1 MKRFLLVFSAIL
13 LASSIFAQSN
23 NSIYNKYSGKQG
35 VSSVYISPSMFKMM
49 KSLPEVEIY
58 DDKDVHFEQIIK
70 SFEGMYVIEVE
81 NIALVKS
88 MISDVE
94 SMIAKGNLELLME
107 VKESDETVRIY
118 VEKEGD
124 MFKKFI
130 MLERED
136 DSATFISIDAKMPQE
151 AFAEL
156 LK

>member
-107 VKESDETVRIY
+107 VKEPDETVRIY

-136 DSATFISIDAKMPQE
+136 DSATFISIDAQMPQE
-151 AFAEL
+151 AVAEL

>member
-23 NSIYNKYSGKQG
+23 NAIYNKYSGKQG

-81 NIALVKS
+81 NIALAKS

-136 DSATFISIDAKMPQE
+136 DSATFISIDAQMPQE
-151 AFAEL
+151 AVAEL

>member
-23 NSIYNKYSGKQG
+23 NAIYNKYSGKQG

-136 DSATFISIDAKMPQE
+136 DSATFISIDAQMPQE
-151 AFAEL
+151 AVAEL

>member
-23 NSIYNKYSGKQG
+23 NTIYNKYSGKQG

-81 NIALVKS
+81 NVALVKS

-118 VEKEGD
+118 VEKDGD

-136 DSATFISIDAKMPQE
+136 DSATFISIDAQMPQE
-151 AFAEL
+151 AVAEL

>member
-88 MISDVE
+88 LISDVE

-136 DSATFISIDAKMPQE
+136 DSATFISIDAQMPQE
-151 AFAEL
+151 AVAEL

>member
-23 NSIYNKYSGKQG
+23 NTIYNKYSGKQG

-136 DSATFISIDAKMPQE
+136 DSATFISIDAQMPQE
-151 AFAEL
+151 AVAEL

>member
-23 NSIYNKYSGKQG
+23 NAIYNKYSGKQG

-81 NIALVKS
+81 NVALVKS

-136 DSATFISIDAKMPQE
+136 DSATFISIDAQMPQE
-151 AFAEL
+151 AVAEL

>member
-94 SMIAKGNLELLME
+94 SMIVKGNLELLME

-136 DSATFISIDAKMPQE
+136 DSATFISIDAQMPQE
-151 AFAEL
+151 AVAEL

>member
-81 NIALVKS
+81 NVALVKS

-107 VKESDETVRIY
+107 VKEPDETVRIY

-136 DSATFISIDAKMPQE
+136 DSATFISIDAQMPQE
-151 AFAEL
+151 AVAEL

>member
-118 VEKEGD
+118 VEKDGD

-136 DSATFISIDAKMPQE
+136 DSATFISIDAQMPQE
-151 AFAEL
+151 AVAEL

>member
-58 DDKDVHFEQIIK
+58 DDKDVHFDQIIK

-81 NIALVKS
+81 NVALVKS

-136 DSATFISIDAKMPQE
+136 DSATFISIDAQMPQE
-151 AFAEL
+151 AVAEL

>member
-23 NSIYNKYSGKQG
+23 NTIYNKYSGKQG

-107 VKESDETVRIY
+107 VKEPDETVRIY

-136 DSATFISIDAKMPQE
+136 DSATFISIDAQMPQE
-151 AFAEL
+151 AVAEL

>member
-23 NSIYNKYSGKQG
+23 NTIYNKYSGKQG

-58 DDKDVHFEQIIK
+58 DDKDVHFEQVIK

-136 DSATFISIDAKMPQE
+136 DSATFISIDAQMPQE
-151 AFAEL
+151 AVAEL

>member
-58 DDKDVHFEQIIK
+58 DNKDLHFEQIIK

-136 DSATFISIDAKMPQE
+136 DSATFISIDAQMPQE
-151 AFAEL
+151 AVAEL

>member
-107 VKESDETVRIY
+107 VKEPDETVRIY
-118 VEKEGD
+118 VEKDGD

-136 DSATFISIDAKMPQE
+136 DSATFISIDAQMPQE
-151 AFAEL
+151 AVAEL

>member
-23 NSIYNKYSGKQG
+23 NAIYNKYSGKQG

-81 NIALVKS
+81 NVALVKS

-118 VEKEGD
+118 VEKDGD

-136 DSATFISIDAKMPQE
+136 DSATFISIDAQMPQE
-151 AFAEL
+151 AVAEL

>member
-81 NIALVKS
+81 NVALVKS

-118 VEKEGD
+118 VEKDGD

-136 DSATFISIDAKMPQE
+136 DSATFISIDAQMPQE
-151 AFAEL
+151 AVAEL

>member
-23 NSIYNKYSGKQG
+23 NTIYNKYSGKQG

-81 NIALVKS
+81 NVALVKS

-136 DSATFISIDAKMPQE
+136 DSATFISIDAQMPQE
-151 AFAEL
+151 SVAEL

>member
-23 NSIYNKYSGKQG
+23 NTIYNKYSGKQG

-81 NIALVKS
+81 NVALVKS

-136 DSATFISIDAKMPQE
+136 DSATFISIDAQMPQE
-151 AFAEL
+151 AVAEL

>member
-88 MISDVE
+88 LISDVE

-118 VEKEGD
+118 VEKDGD

-136 DSATFISIDAKMPQE
+136 DSATFIYIDAKMPQE
-151 AFAEL
+151 AVAEL

>member
-23 NSIYNKYSGKQG
+23 NTIYNKYSGKQG

-88 MISDVE
+88 VISDVE

-136 DSATFISIDAKMPQE
+136 DSATFISIDAQMPQE
-151 AFAEL
+151 AVAEL

>member
-81 NIALVKS
+81 NVALVKS

-136 DSATFISIDAKMPQE
+136 DSATFISIDAQMPQE
-151 AFAEL
+151 AVAEL

>member
-81 NIALVKS
+81 NVALVKS
-88 MISDVE
+88 MISDVC
-94 SMIAKGNLELLME
+94 
-107 VKESDETVRIY
+107 
-118 VEKEGD
+118 
-124 MFKKFI
+124 
-130 MLERED
+130 
-136 DSATFISIDAKMPQE
+136 
-151 AFAEL
+151 
-156 LK
+156 

>member
-136 DSATFISIDAKMPQE
+136 DSATFISIDAQMPQE
-151 AFAEL
+151 AVAEL

>member
-23 NSIYNKYSGKQG
+23 NTIYNKYSGKQG

-88 MISDVE
+88 LISDVE

-136 DSATFISIDAKMPQE
+136 DSATFISIDAQMPQE
-151 AFAEL
+151 AVAEL